1 MHRSTSRAAV
11 LATFVVIAL
20 VLAACGSS
28 ASSPAAT
35 TAPTTAP
42 AQSAA
47 APSSGGSG
55 GGGGGGNAVTIQNFA
70 FGPAT
75 LEVAVGTTVT
85 WTNADSAT
93 HTVTADDGSFDSNN
107 LASGA
112 TFTQTFA
119 TAGTFT
125 YHCKIHSSMK
135 ATVTVK

>member
-1 MHRSTSRAAV
+1 MHRSTSRASF
-11 LATFVVIAL
+11 LATLVVIAL
-20 VLAACGSS
+20 ALAACGSS

-35 TAPTTAP
+35 TAPASAP

-47 APSSGGSG
+47 APSSGS
-55 GGGGGGNAVTIQNFA
+55 GGGGGNAVTIQNFS

-107 LASGA
+107 LATGA

-119 TAGTFT
+119 KAGTFT
-125 YHCKIHSSMK
+125 YHCKIHTSMK